1 MYYINRPSAIANQN
15 VDCVSVPSKQLCIPP
30 YNTQSVPAT
39 NNKPQNNV
47 ISLASV
53 RKPALQEETANF
65 KYPML
70 ECS

>member
-1 MYYINRPSAIANQN
+1 MYDINRPNAIANQN
-15 VDCVSVPSKQLCIPP
+15 TDCVSVPSKQPSIPP
-30 YNTQSVPAT
+30 SNTQSELAT
-39 NNKPQNNV
+39 SNKPQTNV